1 MPAMWSS
8 LNIFAAL
15 ALVPLSAA
23 FNNPPGV
30 DIWCGKAYR
39 ATNASFN
46 PGGWFEEPSY
56 SATPLLNLKVRP
68 RMSIYLS
75 NDPSGSLLVDTGVSH
90 RIGDPLPSTATASS
104 NHSTQAL
111 HLHIEISDT
120 NGTAITFFTNYTL
133 PLDTRNNEIPIPL
146 QDLPAQLQPYTVTVH
161 ATLRSPNTTTPNPAT
176 FTKSTSLYRLPR
188 RTDGGSATRIDKLY
202 GGLAYQTSSEEMWT
216 SIFPY
221 TYYAQWTLYWDTSP
235 TTLTTFTAQNYNVIH
250 IVPTGALSTT
260 TNAYPWTTLDPYLT
274 LADKTNLKFQYDL
287 LFSATNTSTMLNQAQ
302 TLHTHPSLLLWYLA
316 DEPDGKAT
324 PPSTLSTAYT
334 TLKTLDPY
342 HPVSLALNCANFYYE
357 DYAAAADIILS
368 DVYPVATNTSWSS
381 VYDTPCNATYG
392 CCGCDDCL
400 GRFEDISTRLDTFQQ
415 FDEVVGWEKVHWAA
429 PQAFGNETFWTRY
442 PSPEEEAVM
451 NLLSV
456 NHGAMGVVMW
466 DFPTSQ
472 EISEVTGRLAAVV
485 TSAEIT
491 GFLVGVERRRVKVGG
506 EGAARVDAAAWVD
519 FTAKRA
525 LVSVVNLKYEDT
537 TAEVVAGG
545 LDWEVKAVEKVVW
558 GEVQWR
564 VEGEKL
570 VVNHLDGLEVSLVI
584 VELR

>member
-1 MPAMWSS
+1 MWSS
-8 LNIFAAL
+8 RNILAAL

-39 ATNASFN
+39 ASNASFN
-46 PGGWFEEPSY
+46 PGGWFEEPSH

-75 NDPSGSLLVDTGVSH
+75 NDPSGSLLVDTSVSH
-90 RIGDPLPSTATASS
+90 RIGDPLPLTATASS
-104 NHSTQAL
+104 NHSAQAL
-111 HLHIEISDT
+111 HLRIDISDT
-120 NGTAITFFTNYTL
+120 NGTALTSITNYTL

-146 QDLPAQLQPYTVTVH
+146 QDFPARLQPYTVTVH
-161 ATLRSPNTTTPNPAT
+161 ATLPSSNATSKNPTT

-188 RTDGGSATRIDKLY
+188 RTDGGSATRIDNLY
-202 GGLAYQTSSEEMWT
+202 GGLAYQTSTEESWT

-235 TTLTTFTAQNYNVIH
+235 TTLTTFTSQNYNVIH

-260 TNAYPWTTLDPYLT
+260 TTAYPWTTLDPYLT
-274 LADKTNLKFQYDL
+274 LADHTHLKFQYDL
-287 LFSATNTSTMLNQAQ
+287 LFDPTNTSTMLTQAQ
-302 TLHTHPSLLLWYLA
+302 ALHTHPSLLLWYLA

-324 PPSTLSTAYT
+324 PPTTLTAAST

-342 HPVSLALNCANFYYE
+342 HPISLALNCANFHYE
-357 DYAAAADIILS
+357 EYASAADIILS

-392 CCGCDDCL
+392 CCGCDDCS
-400 GRFEDISTRLDTFQQ
+400 GRFEDIAARLDTFRG
-415 FDEVVGWEKVHWAA
+415 FDEAVGWEKVHWAA

-442 PSPEEEAVM
+442 PSAREEVVM
-451 NLLSV
+451 NLLGV

-466 DFPTSQ
+466 DFPTSA
-472 EISEVTGRLAAVV
+472 EISAVTGELAGVV

-491 GFLVGVERRRVKVGG
+491 GFLVGTERRRVEVGG
-506 EGAARVDAAAWVD
+506 EGRARVDVAGWVD
-519 FTAKRA
+519 WRAKRA

-537 TAEVVAGG
+537 VAEVVVGGAG
-545 LDWEVKAVEKVVW
+545 DWEVKAVEKVVW

-564 VEGEKL
+564 VEGGKL
-570 VVNHLDGLEVSLVI
+570 VVDGLVGLEVSLVI
-584 VELR
+584 VELV